1 MVTSPPAAE
10 YDTVDAMKKALK
22 TEEHTIV
29 GMSLDYRSN
38 IAVYFCDIFIFLQ
51 HISYTE
57 SSFL

>member
-1 MVTSPPAAE
+1 MTSPPAAE
-10 YDTVDAMKKALK
+10 YDTVDAMKNALK

-38 IAVYFCDIFIFLQ
+38 IAVCFCDIFIFLQ
-51 HISYTE
+51 HVSCTE